1 MTDKIIFYPFI
12 DFNTGLIHR
21 RRSTSSDVHVKKK
34 DMIKGE
40 DTKKTEEKGE
50 DTEKT
55 EEKGEESQETEVARL
70 KQTIRRTERNR
81 LKLKAATEAIDHSCQ
96 LVQATDRLYPIEL
109 FGMRADWKQM
119 SAVGALLASVIAAV
133 WRASA

>member
-1 MTDKIIFYPFI
+1 MFYPFI

-34 DMIKGE
+34 DMVKGE
-40 DTKKTEEKGE
+40 DTEKTEEKGE

-81 LKLKAATEAIDHSCQ
+81 LKLKAGNVKFRVCMCVRMLYVYTSCVRRQ
-96 LVQATDRLYPIEL
+96 SSGI
-109 FGMRADWKQM
+109 F
-119 SAVGALLASVIAAV
+119 
-133 WRASA
+133 

>member
-1 MTDKIIFYPFI
+1 MFYPFI

-34 DMIKGE
+34 DMV
-40 DTKKTEEKGE
+40 KGE